1 MCNTLSRLQSA
12 TLRLK
17 VPPCMA
23 QRNATLTTPQVL
35 QYYQGSCCTLQSRNC
50 SSTGRGRWGG
60 SSGE

>member
-35 QYYQGSCCTLQSRNC
+35 Q
-50 SSTGRGRWGG
+50 
-60 SSGE
+60 